1 LGLPTPEAFRQ
12 GSSKQWQHVL
22 QTNFIV
28 SALQEYIDHIQEI
41 VSWMGWTPWK
51 ITYASQYFKQLH
63 AYAIQ
68 LIKAG
73 KAFVCHQV
81 GAVSH

>member
-1 LGLPTPEAFRQ
+1 VPAYFAPCLPAP
-12 GSSKQWQHVL
+12 L
-22 QTNFIV
+22 
-28 SALQEYIDHIQEI
+28 QEI

-51 ITYASQYFKQLH
+51 ISYASNYFDKLH
-63 AYAIQ
+63 HLAIQ

-81 GAVSH
+81 RGGGVGAGFWGLNFGL

>member
-1 LGLPTPEAFRQ
+1 MRTHTYT
-12 GSSKQWQHVL
+12 HVVAPFL
-22 QTNFIV
+22 L
-28 SALQEYIDHIQEI
+28 SLLRQEYIDHIQEI

-51 ITYASQYFKQLH
+51 ITYASQYFQLLYE
-63 AYAIQ
+63 YAIQ

-81 GAVSH
+81 GAN